1 MAGRLFPLSLDPDHA
16 KSVKPGTLERYKSA
30 LQKFLTFLH
39 SEDLKPQ
46 TFDELDA
53 MIVHYKQQ
61 RLPTRANFEVLL
73 AALEF
78 FFPHAR
84 GQLLWSKRVGK
95 GLAIQQETHHAI
107 PLPLAPAKFLAVLL
121 SSRGLTRLGVGL
133 IVQCLTGLRPSELLQ
148 LQKNHVIEEGDK
160 FIFRLGVKGG
170 TKLKREQRTWL
181 AFDRDEDVTCL
192 FRRILLGTEAGE
204 KLWDHSY
211 NEYRLALRLLSRQLG
226 LPFSFTPHSAR
237 AGFASE
243 AVSRGEDAQSIR
255 IRGRWQ
261 SETSFRIYT
270 DVVGASLVKCMDG
283 MSSWQNHIVGCSLH
297 LRHLFPGTF
306 RHHGK
311 GSRTRSWFDRGD
323 VDQFGP
329 AGGADENYDGHRV
342 QRPQSEGHGRYRL
355 VKATKKKG

>member
-1 MAGRLFPLSLDPDHA
+1 MFPLSLDPDHA
-16 KSVKPGTLERYKSA
+16 KSVKPGTLNRYRGA
-30 LQKFLTFLH
+30 VQIFLNFLH
-39 SEDLKPQ
+39 CEGLKPQ

-53 MIVHYKQQ
+53 MVVYYKQQ
-61 RLPTRANFEVLL
+61 RLPTRSNFEVLL

-95 GLAIQQETHHAI
+95 GMAIQQETHHTI
-107 PLPLAPAKFLAVLL
+107 PLPLAPAKLLAVLL
-121 SSRGLTRLGVGL
+121 SSRGLSRLGVGL
-133 IVQCLTGLRPSELLQ
+133 LVQCLTGLRPSELLQ

-170 TKLKREQRTWL
+170 TKLKREQCTWL
-181 AFDRDEDVTCL
+181 ALNRDETVTCI
-192 FRRILLGTEAGE
+192 FRRLLHGTDAGQ
-204 KLWDHSY
+204 KLWDYSY
-211 NEYRLALRLLSRQLG
+211 NEYRLELRSLSRQLG

-243 AVSRGEDAQSIR
+243 AVSRGEDAESIR

-270 DVVGASLVKCMDG
+270 DVVGASLVKCMDS
-283 MSSWQNHIVGCSLH
+283 MTCWQDHIVGCSLH
-297 LRHLFPGTF
+297 LHHLFPGTF
-306 RHHGK
+306 HEHGK

-323 VDQFGP
+323 SNQFGAA
-329 AGGADENYDGHRV
+329 AGSADDNHDGHRA
-342 QRPQSEGHGRYRL
+342 QRHQPEGHVRYRL
-355 VKATKKKG
+355 LKAAKKKN